1 MTPHTMDAGLHD
13 AQRAAM
19 AEELA
24 AQRVAPVAPT
34 FALDAMHG
42 PVGDYVRAV
51 APHTEAAAV
60 GIYAAALA
68 AVGAL
73 LGRGPAWRFG
83 GVDHHARVWPVL
95 VGATSKGRKGTAVAW
110 GVDHLLRLL
119 DDDFRRDRV
128 VSGLSSAEGLVH
140 VIRDPVPDIMD
151 PTTGKVTRQGD
162 PGVSDKRLLVVEAE
176 LGGPLMAMRREG
188 NRLSA
193 TLREAW
199 DGSDLRSLVK
209 TDPQRATNPHVA
221 LVAAITGEELRDLL
235 GEAAIANG
243 LANRLLPIVVERA
256 RLLPHGGDPD
266 PRALADIVDRLRWN
280 VERARTVGRIAWT
293 PAAAA
298 AWIDAYHQLEN
309 PTDTAPRLLAVL
321 GRGSPTV
328 RRLALLLALADG
340 TGDIDVPHL
349 RAALA
354 LWGYAAASWRYLLG
368 GAATRSKMAEKLLAA
383 LQTAGGA
390 GLTRSAIREAVGTN
404 SLPAEAIDHALAE
417 LAATGVAV
425 QEKEP
430 TGGRPV
436 ERWRHV
442 HHAHHAHPAHPA
454 ANGRKEER
462 EEREERG
469 ERGPDGGGFAPFSP
483 FSPSSHGPP
492 APGWHH
498 LPRRDGTVLAV
509 PDPGLPGVRLV
520 HWRDGTVTDI
530 PAGSPDAELAAF
542 GGFVN
547 LLDRV
552 DLLPDAT
559 SVSATAV
566 AA

>member
-1 MTPHTMDAGLHD
+1 MPPHAMDGELHD

-19 AEELA
+19 AAELA
-24 AQRVAPVAPT
+24 AQRVAPVVPIFT
-34 FALDAMHG
+34 LTTMHG

-73 LGRGPAWRFG
+73 LGRGPTWRFG

-95 VGATSKGRKGTAVAW
+95 VGATSRGRKGTAMAW

-119 DDDFRRDRV
+119 DDDFRRDRL

-140 VIRDPVPDIMD
+140 VIRDPVMDIVD

-162 PGVSDKRLLVVEAE
+162 PGVSDKRLLVKEAE

-199 DGSDLRSLVK
+199 DGNDLRALVK
-209 TDPQRATNPHVA
+209 TDPQRATDPHVT

-235 GEAAIANG
+235 GEASIANG
-243 LANRLLPIVVERA
+243 LANRLLPILVERS

-266 PRALADIVDRLRWN
+266 PRMLADIVDRLRWN

-293 PAAAA
+293 SAAAA
-298 AWIDAYHQLEN
+298 AWTDAYHQLEN

-328 RRLALLLALADG
+328 RRLSMLLALADG

-354 LWGYAAASWRYLLG
+354 LWDYAAASWRYLLG

-383 LQTAGGA
+383 LQDAGATGMDR
-390 GLTRSAIREAVGTN
+390 TAIREAAGSN
-404 SLPAEAIDHALAE
+404 NIPAEIITTALAE

-425 QEKEP
+425 QAKAR
-430 TGGRPV
+430 TAGRPREV
-436 ERWRHV
+436 WHHV
-442 HHAHHAHPAHPA
+442 HHAHRAES
-454 ANGRKEER
+454 GSKEEWGDC
-462 EEREERG
+462 EKKG
-469 ERGPDGGGFAPFSP
+469 EGPDGAGTISP
-483 FSPSSHGPP
+483 IPLIPLTSRK
-492 APGWHH
+492 ATAEGWHH

-509 PDPGLPGVRLV
+509 PDPGLPGVRRVL
-520 HWRDGTVTDI
+520 WRDGTVTDI
-530 PAGSPDAELAAF
+530 PAGSPDGELAAF
-542 GGFVN
+542 GAFVN

-552 DLLPDAT
+552 DLLPDPA
-559 SVSATAV
+559 SASATDV